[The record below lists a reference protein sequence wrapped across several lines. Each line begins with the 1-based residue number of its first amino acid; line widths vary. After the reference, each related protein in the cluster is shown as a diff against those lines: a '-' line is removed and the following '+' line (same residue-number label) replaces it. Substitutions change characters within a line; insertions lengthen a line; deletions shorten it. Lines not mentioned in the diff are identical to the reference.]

1 MPTFDYECL
10 VSHQRDTAGAP
21 TFLLFHAPAGEVL
34 QWAAIRRLEEEAGA
48 PQRHTSPAKVRA
60 IRRFLETDERNTIPT
75 SVIVTLDLTNGQF
88 TEPVAPSTIGRI
100 RFVWDEGAPQPGLVI
115 DGQHRLY
122 GIDAFNHNT
131 QVNLVAITHAGDMEK
146 AFQFLVI
153 NNKASKVSQ
162 DHIRALA
169 LHYDEGA
176 LRERLKTA
184 RLNLDPNVGYVG
196 IVNEGED
203 SPFRGMIAWPT
214 TPEPN
219 RVIIPSAIEASI
231 TYIQQKKVKDF
242 ESDDVLLE
250 FFYTIWRRIYV
261 RWPELW
267 TAQSRL
273 LSKVGVICMTQ
284 YMTDALTSSYD
295 LGRLDISDPDQ
306 IGQLV
311 DEILAT
317 QERKFWRVPW
327 TSSSYDT
334 KVGRALIVQSLTQ
347 IARNL
352 RSGSP
357 WFEDVEMVDATE
369 IEADEVEPQVPPVQP

>member
-1 MPTFDYECL
+1 MPRFEYECL
-10 VSHQRDTAGAP
+10 VSRQRNTTGAP
-21 TFLLFHAPAGEVL
+21 TFLLFHAPASEVL
-34 QWAAIRRLEEEAGA
+34 QWAAIKRLEDEPGA
-48 PQRHTSPAKVRA
+48 PQRQTSPAKVKA
-60 IRRFLETDERNTIPT
+60 IRRFLETDDHNTIPT
-75 SVIVTLDLTNGQF
+75 SVIVTLDIRNGEF
-88 TEPVAPSTIGRI
+88 TAPVAPSSVGRI
-100 RFVWDEGAPQPGLVI
+100 QFEWNEGEPKPGLVI

-122 GIDAFNHNT
+122 EINDFDRHT
-131 QVNLVAITHAGDMEK
+131 QVNLVAITNASDMEK

-153 NNKASKVSQ
+153 NNKASKVSG

-184 RLNLDPNVGYVG
+184 RLNLDPNVGFVG

-203 SPFRGMIAWPT
+203 SPFRGIIAWPT
-214 TPEPN
+214 TPEAN
-219 RVIIPSAIEASI
+219 RVVTPSAIEASI
-231 TYIQQKKVKDF
+231 TYIQQKKIKDF

-250 FFYTIWRRIYV
+250 FFYTIWRRIRV

-267 TAQSRL
+267 TPQSRL
-273 LSKVGVICMTQ
+273 LTKVGVICMTQ

-295 LGRLDISDPDQ
+295 LGLLDISDPERVGD
-306 IGQLV
+306 LV
-311 DEILAT
+311 DEILAS

-327 TSSSYDT
+327 TSTSYDT

-347 IARNL
+347 IARNM

-369 IEADEVEPQVPPVQP
+369 IEADEA